1 MGPFSLSVFGVHLT
15 VADEQESLGPS
26 QSSLV
31 AEARLYLKSES
42 WRVRGSLLGD

>member
-1 MGPFSLSVFGVHLT
+1 MDPFSMRCTQLT

-26 QSSLV
+26 LSSLV